1 MCDAET
7 ANKRPGTKTIPVHE
21 AVGTVLAHD
30 ITEIRPGEFKGR
42 AVKKGHVIR
51 EEDVCHLQRL
61 GKEHLFVL
69 HVGEDEMHEDD
80 AAYAIANALMG
91 PGVAIK
97 GDPHEG

>member
-1 MCDAET
+1 MCDDAHET
-7 ANKRPGTKTIPVHE
+7 HASTMKAIPVTR

-42 AVKKGHVIR
+42 AFKKGHLIR

-69 HVGEDEMHEDD
+69 QVAEDEMHEND
-80 AAYAIANALMG
+80 AAYALAQALM
-91 PGVAIK
+91 
-97 GDPHEG
+97 